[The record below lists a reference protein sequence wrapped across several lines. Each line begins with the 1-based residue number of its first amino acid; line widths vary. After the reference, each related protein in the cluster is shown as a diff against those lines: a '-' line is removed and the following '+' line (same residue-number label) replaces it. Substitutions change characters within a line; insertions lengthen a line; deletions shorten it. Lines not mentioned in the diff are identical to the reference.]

1 MVQPLREGG
10 DKGLVTKKKELFSKI
25 EGKNWGYWTMMADL
39 RHFQIWK
46 KCGHSASG
54 RIKKRTLLL
63 AASLTTCLEDELK
76 FTAIVN

>member
-1 MVQPLREGG
+1 
-10 DKGLVTKKKELFSKI
+10 
-25 EGKNWGYWTMMADL
+25 MMADL

-63 AASLTTCLEDELK
+63 AASLTTCLEDE
-76 FTAIVN
+76 F